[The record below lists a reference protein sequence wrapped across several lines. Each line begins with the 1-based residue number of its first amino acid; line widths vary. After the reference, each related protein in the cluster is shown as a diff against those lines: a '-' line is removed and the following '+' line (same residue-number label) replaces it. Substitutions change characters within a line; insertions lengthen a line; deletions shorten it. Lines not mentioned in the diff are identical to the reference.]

1 MAKVINF
8 YRESAIPAIL
18 VFRRSMD
25 KNALKLVAI
34 YGMPR
39 YCTNLRVVS
48 DYPGIFEKFS
58 NKMRE
63 NVCPPNGF
71 QNIRT
76 PARTLFFIDYSN
88 RTKYK
93 GIRSFSS
100 SRESKDLRFSR
111 KFCRKTTV
119 DVPSEVKSWIEKNS
133 LVEKTMWTLY
143 SNPKTKH
150 LIFDIQNINKIR
162 KLLMDYNYVQS
173 LQVIKILPD
182 LKTRIVQQNLPH
194 EIERLQCIFMESFSI
209 SVLAVYDISKSSG
222 ASTPGVDGKY
232 FPTIKI
238 KRACY
243 LNQQLKGT
251 RYQKSGKSFKVKKD
265 LPKNAIINDAILKQ
279 LKLELSEE
287 TLKYRYRLLQQ
298 CNLKSIRK
306 NYKGNDIRRVW
317 IQKKNPGEYRPLGIP
332 ILRDRILQ
340 QIIAWGISPISE
352 SQADSLSFGF
362 RSKRSATQAIAY
374 VFRKLSKSRITRKRN
389 RFIPKK
395 VGKES
400 YESFRGKKAKFQSS
414 KTYVGKEIRKRRR
427 VYNYD
432 YWIYPEK
439 KCKPIPFKLYS
450 QYYYLNVDIVKCFDK
465 ISHKIIYEKVPLAN
479 QYLFFIKRWA
489 TNFII
494 GPENRGGKN
503 IKFKP
508 TSGVP
513 QGSIIGPMICNIV
526 FDGLQD
532 FVQDNLPSR
541 YTKSKKELDYV
552 KFKTGKEPTK
562 FVSRRYLQVFCV
574 RYADDILILS
584 KCAKSHVKQIQ
595 HFLVEFLNRRG
606 LEIKNSHVFQ
616 GKRFKPG
623 SSIEYLGFKFKYPNL
638 NQSSF
643 DKGKYTKLGFNPM
656 SVTDGTFSRYSRS
669 GPYLLIQNRRLKKLK
684 NSLKIQLNRKNSY
697 LPVELMIDRVNA
709 ILRGALNYYNLT
721 SSTKNQLLP
730 LNDLLHKLFYK
741 YLLRKFS
748 SKPKIY
754 TFIRT
759 NFRNQNR
766 FVSKSKVLL
775 RVGDVNP
782 FESVPLVF
790 IAPGNEFLVAN
801 PYVDQD
807 IIDEKIEK
815 NLSLQRVSKLNYGR
829 NLSKQELMYLLLEYQ
844 EGICPHCLKEIDLDN
859 ESVELDHFPSISE
872 LKFNAWADF
881 KEKFAENLDFSKL
894 AQDVH
899 KKIEYRLLHK
909 ECNQLL
915 GKELKVFADGQI
927 RQFKKEYSP
936 KKFSQFNLFSKEFSI
951 HIKKI
956 RQLNQMQTDKI
967 LLQIGLS
974 K

>member
-1 MAKVINF
+1 
-8 YRESAIPAIL
+8 
-18 VFRRSMD
+18 MD
-25 KNALKLVAI
+25 KNALKSAAI

-48 DYPGIFEKFS
+48 DYPGIFRKFL
-58 NKMRE
+58 NNMRE
-63 NVCPPNGF
+63 SACPPNGF
-71 QNIRT
+71 KNIRT
-76 PARTLFFIDYSN
+76 PARTLFFMNYSS
-88 RTKYK
+88 RTKHK
-93 GIRSFSS
+93 GIRSFFS
-100 SRESKDLRFSR
+100 SRKSKDLRFSQ
-111 KFCRKTTV
+111 KFCRKTMI

-143 SNPKTKH
+143 SNSKTKH

-194 EIERLQCIFMESFSI
+194 EIEKLQCIFMESFSI

-222 ASTPGVDGKY
+222 ASTPGVDGKH

-238 KRACY
+238 KRERY
-243 LNQQLKGT
+243 LNQQLTGT

-265 LPKNAIINDAILKQ
+265 LPKNAVINDEILKH

-287 TLKYRYRLLQQ
+287 TLKYRFRLLQQ

-306 NYKGNDIRRVW
+306 NYKGNNIRRVW
-317 IQKKNPGEYRPLGIP
+317 IPKKNTGEYRPLGIP
-332 ILRDRILQ
+332 TLRDQILQ

-352 SQADSLSFGF
+352 SQADALSFGF
-362 RSKRSATQAIAY
+362 RPKRSATQAIAY
-374 VFRKLSKSRITRKRN
+374 IFRKLSKSRITRRRN
-389 RFIPKK
+389 RFTPKK
-395 VGKES
+395 VGKAS
-400 YESFRGKKAKFQSS
+400 YESFCGKKAKFQSS
-414 KTYVGKEIRKRRR
+414 KTYVGKKIRKRRR
-427 VYNYD
+427 VFNYD

-439 KCKPIPFKLYS
+439 KCKPISFKLYS

-465 ISHKIIYEKVPLAN
+465 ISHETIYEKVPLAN
-479 QYLFFIKRWA
+479 KYLFFIKRWA

-494 GPENRGGKN
+494 GPENQGGKN

-526 FDGLQD
+526 LDGLQD
-532 FVQDNLPSR
+532 FVQNNLPNR

-562 FVSRRYLQVFCV
+562 SVSRVYLQVFCV

-584 KCAKSHVKQIQ
+584 KCAKSHVEKIQ
-595 HFLVEFLNRRG
+595 HLLVEFLNRRG
-606 LEIKNSHVFQ
+606 LEIKNSSVFQ
-616 GKRFKPG
+616 GKCFKPG
-623 SSIEYLGFKFKYPNL
+623 FSIEYLGFKFKYPNL

-656 SVTDGTFSRYSRS
+656 SVADGLFSRYSRS

-684 NSLKIQLNRKNSY
+684 DSLKTQLNRKNSY
-697 LPVELMIDRVNA
+697 LPVALMIDQVNA

-730 LNDLLHKLFYK
+730 LNDLLYKLFYK

-759 NFRNQNR
+759 NFRNQSR
-766 FVSKSKVLL
+766 FVSKNKVLL

-782 FESVPLVF
+782 FESVSLVS

-801 PYVDQD
+801 PYVDQE
-807 IIDEKIEK
+807 IINKKTEK
-815 NLSLQRVSKLNYGR
+815 NLNLQRG
-829 NLSKQELMYLLLEYQ
+829 
-844 EGICPHCLKEIDLDN
+844 
-859 ESVELDHFPSISE
+859 F
-872 LKFNAWADF
+872 
-881 KEKFAENLDFSKL
+881 
-894 AQDVH
+894 
-899 KKIEYRLLHK
+899 
-909 ECNQLL
+909 
-915 GKELKVFADGQI
+915 
-927 RQFKKEYSP
+927 
-936 KKFSQFNLFSKEFSI
+936 
-951 HIKKI
+951 
-956 RQLNQMQTDKI
+956 
-967 LLQIGLS
+967 
-974 K
+974 

>member
-8 YRESAIPAIL
+8 CRESAIPAIR

-25 KNALKLVAI
+25 KNALKSVAI
-34 YGMPR
+34 YGMPC

-48 DYPGIFEKFS
+48 DYPGIFGQFS
-58 NKMRE
+58 NNMRE
-63 NVCPPNGF
+63 SACPPNGF
-71 QNIRT
+71 KNIRT

-88 RTKYK
+88 RIKYK

-111 KFCRKTTV
+111 KFYRKTTI

-232 FPTIKI
+232 FSTIKI
-238 KRACY
+238 KRERY
-243 LNQQLKGT
+243 LNQQLVGT

-265 LPKNAIINDAILKQ
+265 LPKNAVINDEILKQ
-279 LKLELSEE
+279 LKSELSKQ
-287 TLKYRYRLLQQ
+287 TLKYRFRLLQQ
-298 CNLKSIRK
+298 CNLKSIWK
-306 NYKGNDIRRVW
+306 NYKGNNIRRVW
-317 IQKKNPGEYRPLGIP
+317 IPKKNPGEYRPLGIP
-332 ILRDRILQ
+332 TLRDRILQ

-352 SQADSLSFGF
+352 SQADALSFGF
-362 RSKRSATQAIAY
+362 RPKRSATQAIAY
-374 VFRKLSKSRITRKRN
+374 VFRKLSKTRITRKRN

-400 YESFRGKKAKFQSS
+400 YESFRGKKAKFQSF
-414 KTYVGKEIRKRRR
+414 KTYVGKGIRKRRR

-439 KCKPIPFKLYS
+439 KCKPIPLKLYS

-465 ISHKIIYEKVPLAN
+465 ISHKTIYEKVPLAN
-479 QYLFFIKRWA
+479 KYLFFIKRWA

-503 IKFKP
+503 IRFKP

-526 FDGLQD
+526 LDGLQD

-562 FVSRRYLQVFCV
+562 SVSRSYLQVFCV

-584 KCAKSHVKQIQ
+584 KCAKSHVKKIQ
-595 HFLVEFLNRRG
+595 HLLVEFLNRRG
-606 LEIKNSHVFQ
+606 LEIKNFSVFQ

-656 SVTDGTFSRYSRS
+656 SVADGTFSRYSRS

-684 NSLKIQLNRKNSY
+684 DSLKIQLNRKNSY
-697 LPVELMIDRVNA
+697 LPVEVMIDQVNA

-790 IAPGNEFLVAN
+790 IALGNEFLVAN

-807 IIDEKIEK
+807 IINEKIEK
-815 NLSLQRVSKLNYGR
+815 NLSLQRVSKLSYGR
-829 NLSKQELMYLLLEYQ
+829 NLSKQELIYLLLEYQ
-844 EGICPHCLKEIDLDN
+844 EGVCLYCLKEIDLDN

-881 KEKFAENLDFSKL
+881 KEKFSENLNFSKL

-899 KKIEYRLLHK
+899 KKVEYRLLHK

-915 GKELKVFADGQI
+915 GKELKTFADDQT
-927 RQFKKEYSP
+927 RHFKKEYSP
-936 KKFSQFNLFSKEFSI
+936 KKISQFNLFSKEFST